1 MNRWKFLFLE
11 DSLVDLE
18 LIQRQLNRAKIDYY
32 PIHVSDSE
40 GFSQAILDQKPHL
53 ILSDFSLPLGGRE
66 MGSKPIKVKSILE
79 EYQTPPA

>member
-1 MNRWKFLFLE
+1 MNKWKFLFLE

-40 GFSQAILDQKPHL
+40 GFSQAILDQKPNL
-53 ILSDFSLPLGGRE
+53 I
-66 MGSKPIKVKSILE
+66 
-79 EYQTPPA
+79 